1 MIAREDGRLVV
12 RGRLTIATVPA
23 LFEAG
28 LQYLTSEDLLVD
40 FSRVEAVDSAA
51 VSMLLGWLRA
61 AQRNRHTQYYGAQ
74 CNRYRAYN
82 HGKNAIITLCG
93 SPFHAKNKIKNTSSI
108 HRPGLWYYK

>member
-28 LQYLTSEDLLVD
+28 LQHLASEDMLVD
-40 FSRVEAVDSAA
+40 FSQVEAVDSAA

-61 AQRNRHTQYYGAQ
+61 AQRSQRTLRVTGLPEDLLSLARLYGVADLLPQ
-74 CNRYRAYN
+74 QSA
-82 HGKNAIITLCG
+82 
-93 SPFHAKNKIKNTSSI
+93 
-108 HRPGLWYYK
+108 